1 MEVVEEEETYTHLFL
16 DKVDPPKTVV
26 VEVVE
31 VLLLSVDLLTVL
43 LSHPRRDMMVVLVI
57 RPQLVV
63 EVVLVVL
70 VLLDQHLQL
79 QEDLVV

>member
-1 MEVVEEEETYTHLFL
+1 VVEETYTHPFL
-16 DKVDPPKTVV
+16 DKVDPPQTVV

-31 VLLLSVDLLTVL
+31 VLLLPVDMLKVM
-43 LSHPRRDMMVVLVI
+43 LSHPRRDMMVVLVV
-57 RPQLVV
+57 RNQLLV

-70 VLLDQHLQL
+70 VVLDQVLML